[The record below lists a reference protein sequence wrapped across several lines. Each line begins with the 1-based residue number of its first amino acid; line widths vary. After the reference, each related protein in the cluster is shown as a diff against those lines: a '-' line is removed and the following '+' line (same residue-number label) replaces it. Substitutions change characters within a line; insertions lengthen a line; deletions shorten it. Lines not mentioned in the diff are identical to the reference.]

1 MELVIYMNNLL
12 LVEDD
17 YALADSLS
25 YYLKSEGYNIFLTS
39 NIKDA
44 DKIIENDKIDLAILD
59 INLPDGS
66 GFDLCKKIRSNS
78 DIPIIFL
85 TARDEESD
93 VINGFDIGADDYVTK
108 PFKAREL
115 SSRIKSLLRRVKK
128 ANEDI
133 IKIQDL
139 IVDPKQYKI
148 FKNNNEIE
156 VTALEFK
163 LLLFLINN
171 KGIVLSREQILTSLW
186 DNFDRFVNDNTLT
199 VYIKRLREKIED
211 NPLDPKII
219 KTVRGIGY
227 IVGD

>member
-25 YYLKSEGYNIFLTS
+25 YYLKSEGYNVFLTS

-44 DKIIENDKIDLAILD
+44 VNIIENDKIDLAILD

>member
-1 MELVIYMNNLL
+1 MNNLL

-25 YYLKSEGYNIFLTS
+25 YYLKSEGYNVFLAG

-44 DKIIENDKIDLAILD
+44 QKALENNEIDLAILD

-66 GFDLCKKIRSNS
+66 GFDLCKTIRSAS

-115 SSRIKSLLRRVKK
+115 SSRIKSLLRRIKK
-128 ANEDI
+128 INEDI

-139 IVDPKQYKI
+139 IVDPKRYKI

-163 LLLFLINN
+163 LLLFLLNN

-186 DNFDRFVNDNTLT
+186 DNFDKFINDNTLT

-211 NPLDPKII
+211 DPLAPKII